1 MSLSSAGLF
10 WQAGHRKFMGVRMQ
24 SLAGQGD
31 RSGRSR
37 LLLRLSSLLA
47 LIPFLLLSLM
57 MSGTMLARD
66 GQGGVTV
73 VLCAGDGGTVEM
85 VMGAD
90 GRLTEKAPHDD
101 HADSHSVCHW
111 APHGQPLLEIAS
123 PDLAAPL
130 PVPAMLAFAGDLP
143 AHLRR
148 ADVLVPSA
156 RGPPAFV

>member
-1 MSLSSAGLF
+1 
-10 WQAGHRKFMGVRMQ
+10 
-24 SLAGQGD
+24 
-31 RSGRSR
+31 
-37 LLLRLSSLLA
+37 
-47 LIPFLLLSLM
+47 
-57 MSGTMLARD
+57 
-66 GQGGVTV
+66 
-73 VLCAGDGGTVEM
+73 M

-123 PDLAAPL
+123 PGLAAPL
-130 PVPAMLAFAGDLP
+130 PVLAMPAFAGDLP

-148 ADVLVPSA
+148 ADVLAPSA

>member
-1 MSLSSAGLF
+1 MSLSSVGLF

-37 LLLRLSSLLA
+37 LLLRLSGLLA

-66 GQGGVTV
+66 AQGGVTV

-123 PDLAAPL
+123 PGLAAPL
-130 PVPAMLAFAGDLP
+130 PVLAMPAFAGDLP

-148 ADVLVPSA
+148 ADVLAPSA

>member
-1 MSLSSAGLF
+1 
-10 WQAGHRKFMGVRMQ
+10 MGVRMQ

-37 LLLRLSSLLA
+37 LPLRLSGLLA

-123 PDLAAPL
+123 PGLAAPL
-130 PVPAMLAFAGDLP
+130 PVLAMPAFAGDLP

>member
-1 MSLSSAGLF
+1 
-10 WQAGHRKFMGVRMQ
+10 MGVRMQ
-24 SLAGQGD
+24 YLAGQGD

-37 LLLRLSSLLA
+37 LPLRLSGLLA

-66 GQGGVTV
+66 AQGGVTV

-123 PDLAAPL
+123 PGLAAPL
-130 PVPAMLAFAGDLP
+130 PVLAMPAFAGDLP